1 MLHEGPTDMELSA
14 RRVVR
19 VGVLPVEGE
28 ASSRDD
34 GSFRS
39 QPNPSNDRCFGPD
52 RLPLVNWMQPRVFT
66 LTTGARSMRPQ
77 MATTETR
84 QYRGYKIVPMRQWA
98 SWCAEAFP
106 TRADLPFL
114 TQFPLRTL
122 APSKEAAM
130 AEVKQSIDRILASV
144 ERRH

>member
-1 MLHEGPTDMELSA
+1 MTRRERSAGSKHADGPRTTATVLCFGLVMEDRA
-14 RRVVR
+14 FRRV
-19 VGVLPVEGE
+19 
-28 ASSRDD
+28 
-34 GSFRS
+34 
-39 QPNPSNDRCFGPD
+39 
-52 RLPLVNWMQPRVFT
+52 RVFT
-66 LTTGARSMRPQ
+66 LLTTGGHMRPQ

-122 APSKEAAM
+122 APSKEAAV

-144 ERRH
+144 ERGH

>member
-1 MLHEGPTDMELSA
+1 MFRPWPLAVGELDATSRVYAYDGGPLH
-14 RRVVR
+14 
-19 VGVLPVEGE
+19 
-28 ASSRDD
+28 
-34 GSFRS
+34 
-39 QPNPSNDRCFGPD
+39 Q
-52 RLPLVNWMQPRVFT
+52 
-66 LTTGARSMRPQ
+66 PQ

-122 APSKEAAM
+122 APSKEAAV

>member
-1 MLHEGPTDMELSA
+1 
-14 RRVVR
+14 
-19 VGVLPVEGE
+19 
-28 ASSRDD
+28 
-34 GSFRS
+34 
-39 QPNPSNDRCFGPD
+39 
-52 RLPLVNWMQPRVFT
+52 MQPRVFT
-66 LTTGARSMRPQ
+66 LMTGAHSMRPQ

-122 APSKEAAM
+122 APSKEAAV
-130 AEVKQSIDRILASV
+130 AEVKQSIDHILASV
-144 ERRH
+144 DRRH

>member
-1 MLHEGPTDMELSA
+1 
-14 RRVVR
+14 
-19 VGVLPVEGE
+19 
-28 ASSRDD
+28 
-34 GSFRS
+34 
-39 QPNPSNDRCFGPD
+39 
-52 RLPLVNWMQPRVFT
+52 
-66 LTTGARSMRPQ
+66 MRPQ
-77 MATTETR
+77 NGDNGNPAISR
-84 QYRGYKIVPMRQWA
+84 IRIVPMRQWA

-122 APSKEAAM
+122 APSKEAAV

>member
-1 MLHEGPTDMELSA
+1 MLCFGLVMEDRA
-14 RRVVR
+14 FRRV
-19 VGVLPVEGE
+19 
-28 ASSRDD
+28 
-34 GSFRS
+34 
-39 QPNPSNDRCFGPD
+39 
-52 RLPLVNWMQPRVFT
+52 RVFT
-66 LTTGARSMRPQ
+66 LLTTGGHMRPQ

-122 APSKEAAM
+122 APSKEAAV